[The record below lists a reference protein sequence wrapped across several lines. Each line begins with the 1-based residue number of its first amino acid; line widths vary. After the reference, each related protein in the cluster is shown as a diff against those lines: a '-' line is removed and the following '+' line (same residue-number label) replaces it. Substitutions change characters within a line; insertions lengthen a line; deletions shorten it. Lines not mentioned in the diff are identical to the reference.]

1 MTHTPFKKAA
11 LLGAFAASLAFS
23 ASAALAQ
30 TPPGKEKCYGISK
43 ASQDDGS
50 DGAGPIP
57 GMSTTDYQ
65 GDAYKFVTE
74 GTCKAI
80 MTPFGAGST
89 SPVKNRPP
97 KN

>member
-1 MTHTPFKKAA
+1 MTYTFQKTAA
-11 LLGAFAASLAFS
+11 LLGALSLSLSLLVAT
-23 ASAALAQ
+23 ANAQ

-43 ASQDDGS
+43 AGQDDGS
-50 DGAGPIP
+50 KSAGPIP

-89 SPVKNRPP
+89 SPIKGRPP
-97 KN
+97 Q

>member
-1 MTHTPFKKAA
+1 MAYTLQKSTV
-11 LLGAFAASLAFS
+11 LLGALSLSLSLLVSAAS
-23 ASAALAQ
+23 AQ

-50 DGAGPIP
+50 KSAGPIP
-57 GMSTTDYQ
+57 GMSTKDYQ

-80 MTPFGAGST
+80 MTPFGPGST
-89 SPVKNRPP
+89 SPIKGRPP
-97 KN
+97 K